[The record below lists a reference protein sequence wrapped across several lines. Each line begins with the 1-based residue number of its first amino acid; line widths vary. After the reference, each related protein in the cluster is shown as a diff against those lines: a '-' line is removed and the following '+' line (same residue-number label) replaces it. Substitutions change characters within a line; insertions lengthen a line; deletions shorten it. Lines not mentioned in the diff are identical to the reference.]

1 MINSNSRSI
10 RHTAICLLLL
20 LIFTAA
26 AQRTRPSESRPAP
39 SAAEKNEIAEKAV
52 LLSEDIDR
60 TFDALAYLPPA
71 VSFLGGSRIK
81 DGDRVCETAIET
93 GKMMGRFGV
102 PVCTGGGRG
111 IMEFV
116 PRGFLEGRKEGPCSE
131 SNPFKAV
138 RSTMSLKASLDDLRT
153 QAFIIKLPN
162 EKGANPSIEVYT
174 ELETLPIRKLA
185 LMQNKRGFC
194 FFPGG
199 FGTMD
204 EFYELWDLKCRR
216 KVNGPVALVGS
227 GFWREQL
234 DVLDGTAVKARR
246 LITAGEMSLVSG
258 SATDEPSQII
268 SILAGKDSS
277 SDLAI
282 YRGKEISGLKKDLS
296 EAAGYYLKAGEAVV
310 FLGSPK
316 LYADDSAYSATL
328 SVAMQC
334 AHRGIAMRAGDGGN
348 MAKLVS
354 SGAAQGSGRPQIE
367 AFLQRSD
374 KIPADAAGIKTVSV
388 ESTVIHKAFISEKMR
403 ALVALPGDVHALSE
417 LFGIL
422 CLMQNGIIERKPVIL
437 LGKSYWTPF
446 VTALRKTMCKGGRM
460 LIAPDD
466 LSLVTVTDSPAEA
479 MALISP

>member
-1 MINSNSRSI
+1 MIISLVKSRWRI
-10 RHTAICLLLL
+10 VICLM
-20 LIFTAA
+20 LIVLSTAA
-26 AQRTRPSESRPAP
+26 AHLAWPSDRQTAS
-39 SAAEKNEIAEKAV
+39 SAGKKDEIAGKAA

-60 TFDALAYLPPA
+60 TFDALASLPPA
-71 VSFLGGSRIK
+71 VSFLGGSRIRE
-81 DGDRVCETAIET
+81 GDRFCETAVET

-131 SNPFKAV
+131 SNPFSAV
-138 RSTMSLKASLDDLRT
+138 RSMLSDKGSREDCRT
-153 QAFIIKLPN
+153 QAFIIRLPN

-204 EFYELWDLKCRR
+204 EFYELWDLKCRG
-216 KVNGPVALVGS
+216 KVKGPVALVGS

-246 LITAGEMSLVSG
+246 LITAGEMSLLSG
-258 SATDEPSQII
+258 SAADEPSRII
-268 SILAGKDSS
+268 SLLAQSS
-277 SDLAI
+277 ADLSAD
-282 YRGKEISGLKKDLS
+282 REKEISGLKKDLS
-296 EAAGYYLKAGEAVV
+296 EAAGYYIKAGDAVV

-316 LYADDSAYSATL
+316 LYADDSSYAAAL

-334 AHRGIAMRAGDGGN
+334 AHRGIVLRAGNGGN
-348 MAKLVS
+348 LARLVS
-354 SGAAQGSGRPQIE
+354 SGAAQGSGRPRIE
-367 AFLQRSD
+367 AFLLRSD
-374 KIPADAAGIKTVSV
+374 VIPADTAVNRSAAV

-403 ALVALPGDVHALSE
+403 ALVALPGDVHTLSE

-422 CLMQNGIIERKPVIL
+422 CLMQNGLIERKPVIL
-437 LGKSYWTPF
+437 IGKSYWTPF
-446 VTALRKTMCKGGRM
+446 VAALRKSMCEGDRM

-466 LSLVTVTDSPAEA
+466 LSLVTVTDSPADA